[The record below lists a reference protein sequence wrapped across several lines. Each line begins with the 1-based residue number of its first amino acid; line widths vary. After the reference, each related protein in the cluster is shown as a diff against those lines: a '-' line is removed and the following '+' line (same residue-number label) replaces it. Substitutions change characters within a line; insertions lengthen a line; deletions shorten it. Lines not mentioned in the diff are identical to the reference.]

1 MLKSVSEFGDD
12 LDGHADSFVHYIL
25 ASHECVNFLINK
37 EIHVHLSV
45 SHIHWSHCSG
55 TCNHILIKIRSFDL
69 LLLATTTVH
78 VYRSLLLFVKLFDL
92 SSLLWNIVI
101 WISNYLYY
109 AVIILQN
116 LMCPDC
122 WGWRCSNSRLVRLS
136 RPGKIPVR
144 SRPRTSTQCT
154 SPMSSTPL
162 VTYPNSNRRY
172 PPISPSFPIKTPSC
186 TWMSLGKVSHYQT
199 LLTTDFHI
207 HDYLFGHEAFYL
219 HDIKYQSPDAGKLFI
234 LPWNW
239 QFCL

>member
-1 MLKSVSEFGDD
+1 MQIFAAFCK
-12 LDGHADSFVHYIL
+12 I
-25 ASHECVNFLINK
+25 IN
-37 EIHVHLSV
+37 I
-45 SHIHWSHCSG
+45 
-55 TCNHILIKIRSFDL
+55 
-69 LLLATTTVH
+69 
-78 VYRSLLLFVKLFDL
+78 DL

-136 RPGKIPVR
+136 RPGKTPVR
-144 SRPRTSTQCT
+144 SRQRTSTQCT

-162 VTYPNSNRRY
+162 VTYPNSNRPY

-199 LLTTDFHI
+199 LVTTDFISMIIYSHI
-207 HDYLFGHEAFYL
+207 KHFTCV
-219 HDIKYQSPDAGKLFI
+219 IKSINLLMQVNFFCL
-234 LPWNW
+234 LWNW